1 LAARTF
7 RQWSVPFEGNPPD
20 VSAAS
25 FLVRDD
31 RKYPLV
37 FGIRGLLT
45 TRLFTGPERIQA
57 ARILTQLASGGATEG
72 ESMQEWIEQR
82 ARSPRVRELAA
93 MLARVSTYSADLTLL
108 SARAALAQ
116 YRSATRN
123 GVLYLHSGWQTL
135 VAGLEQRA
143 RGLGVEIRT
152 GEPVE
157 SLNAIEA
164 DGIVLAIP
172 PPAVKQITGRSLLK
186 PHPVRVACLDLGLR
200 TLPEGAARVAL
211 GLDQPLY
218 LSVHS
223 IVARLAPAGA
233 ALAHVCKYLG
243 GKTDAAADRRELEE
257 FADFCIPGWREQA
270 EVIRFLPHMTVTHAV
285 FSPQG
290 RPAGDEL
297 GIPGVALA
305 GDWVGA
311 EAMLADAAVASAL
324 DAARTLQRERL
335 RAA

>member
-1 LAARTF
+1 
-7 RQWSVPFEGNPPD
+7 
-20 VSAAS
+20 
-25 FLVRDD
+25 
-31 RKYPLV
+31 
-37 FGIRGLLT
+37 
-45 TRLFTGPERIQA
+45 
-57 ARILTQLASGGATEG
+57 
-72 ESMQEWIEQR
+72 
-82 ARSPRVRELAA
+82 
-93 MLARVSTYSADLTLL
+93 
-108 SARAALAQ
+108 
-116 YRSATRN
+116 
-123 GVLYLHSGWQTL
+123 
-135 VAGLEQRA
+135 
-143 RGLGVEIRT
+143 
-152 GEPVE
+152 
-157 SLNAIEA
+157 
-164 DGIVLAIP
+164 
-172 PPAVKQITGRSLLK
+172 
-186 PHPVRVACLDLGLR
+186 VRVACLDLGLR

-324 DAARTLQRERL
+324 DAARTLPRERL